1 METGR
6 ERPIGVFDSGVG
18 GISTLKSM
26 IRILPEERFL
36 YYGDMKNAP
45 YGTKTADEVLQCV
58 RGVVEK
64 LQEQDIKAL
73 VIACNT
79 ATGAAA
85 AALRAEL
92 TIPVIAMEPALKP
105 AVERH
110 AGGRILVMATAMT
123 LKEKKFFDLWDQ
135 YRDTADI
142 VPVPCDPDQF
152 DGELERYYPEKVDSV
167 ADIVAEFN
175 INPEEIEEEGGDE
188 EDLANAAPIIKFV
201 DAVIAQAV
209 HDKASDIHFEPF
221 EKNFRIR
228 YRVDCA
234 LYEMPPPPRSLA
246 APVISRIKIISG
258 LNISERRRPQDGR
271 IQIKVNGRPVDL
283 RVSCLPTSHGESVV
297 LRVLDRSVVNLEL
310 DALGI
315 GKDVLEKI
323 RELIH
328 LPNGILLVTGPTGSG
343 KTTTLYS
350 ALGEINNPSDK
361 LLTAED
367 PVEYDIEG
375 IIQCPINDAVGM
387 TFDKA
392 LRAFLR
398 QDPDR
403 ILVGEIRDF
412 ITAQIAVEA
421 SLTGHFVFSTLH
433 TNDAASTVTRLVDM
447 GVEPF
452 LIASSLVG
460 VLGQRLI
467 RRVCKNCMTEY
478 VPTDED
484 LDRLNLE
491 RGQVEGKT
499 FVYGKG
505 CPLCNNTGYRG
516 RKALTELLVVNNELR
531 EMISNGAPANE
542 IADKACECGMR
553 PLREDGLLAIF
564 NHETTVDEVVR
575 YT

>member
-1 METGR
+1 MTDIENSALIDLLLNEFGHSNPQLKEQLDAVVEEC
-6 ERPIGVFDSGVG
+6 ERSG
-18 GISTLKSM
+18 KSAYEVIDNFGLM
-26 IRILPEERFL
+26 
-36 YYGDMKNAP
+36 
-45 YGTKTADEVLQCV
+45 TKKDQLQCMANNLGSYV
-58 RGVVEK
+58 WDPKSFGDISRDVIEKVDLNLARTHQVIPLRCDEMGIELAMRRPLDYQTVEA
-64 LQEQDIKAL
+64 LRFILNQDILA
-73 VIACNT
+73 
-79 ATGAAA
+79 
-85 AALRAEL
+85 
-92 TIPVIAMEPALKP
+92 
-105 AVERH
+105 
-110 AGGRILVMATAMT
+110 
-123 LKEKKFFDLWDQ
+123 
-135 YRDTADI
+135 
-142 VPVPCDPDQF
+142 VPCDPDVF

-175 INPEEIEEEGGDE
+175 INPEELEEEGDD

-201 DAVIAQAV
+201 DAVIKQAV

-228 YRVDCA
+228 YRVDGA

-271 IQIKVNGRPVDL
+271 IQMKVNGRPVDL

-297 LRVLDRSVVNLEL
+297 LRVLDRSVVNLQL

-315 GKDVLEKI
+315 GQDVLDKI

-350 ALGEINNPSDK
+350 ALGEINNPEDK

-375 IIQCPINDAVGM
+375 IVQCPINDAVGM
-387 TFDKA
+387 TFEKA

-412 ITAQIAVEA
+412 VTAQIAVEA

-433 TNDAASTVTRLVDM
+433 TNDAASTVTRLADM

-478 VPTDED
+478 IPTDED

-505 CPLCNNTGYRG
+505 CPICNNTGYKG

-542 IADKACECGMR
+542 LADKACEYGMR

-564 NHETTVDEVVR
+564 NHETSVDEVVR

>member
-1 METGR
+1 MTDIENSALIDLLLNEYGPKNPKLKEQLDAVTEEC
-6 ERPIGVFDSGVG
+6 ERSG
-18 GISTLKSM
+18 KSAY
-26 IRILPEERFL
+26 E
-36 YYGDMKNAP
+36 
-45 YGTKTADEVLQCV
+45 
-58 RGVVEK
+58 
-64 LQEQDIKAL
+64 
-73 VIACNT
+73 VIANFGLFSKQDMLQ
-79 ATGAAA
+79 AMAENLGSYVWDPKAAGDVDRA
-85 AALRAEL
+85 AIEAVDSNLARTHQVLPVKVDDTSIELAMRRPLDYQTVEALRF
-92 TIPVIAMEPALKP
+92 
-105 AVERH
+105 
-110 AGGRILVMATAMT
+110 ILN
-123 LKEKKFFDLWDQ
+123 K
-135 YRDTADI
+135 DI
-142 VPVPCDPDQF
+142 IPVPCDPDVF
-152 DGELERYYPEKVDSV
+152 DAEIERYYPEKVDSV

-175 INPEEIEEEGGDE
+175 INPEEIQEDADE

-201 DAVIAQAV
+201 DAVIKQAV

-228 YRVDCA
+228 YRVDGA

-271 IQIKVNGRPVDL
+271 IQMKVNGRPVDL
-283 RVSCLPTSHGESVV
+283 RVSCLPTAYGESVV
-297 LRVLDRSVVNLEL
+297 LRVLDRSVVNLQL

-315 GKDVLEKI
+315 GQDVLDKI

-328 LPNGILLVTGPTGSG
+328 LPNGIFLVTGPTGSG

-350 ALGEINNPSDK
+350 ALGEINNPEDK

-387 TFDKA
+387 TFEKA

-412 ITAQIAVEA
+412 VTAQIAVEA

-433 TNDAASTVTRLVDM
+433 TNDAASTITRLTDM

-452 LIASSLVG
+452 LIASSLTG

-478 VPTDED
+478 IPTDED

-491 RGQVEGKT
+491 RGQVEGRT

-505 CPLCNNTGYRG
+505 CHICNNTGYKG

-542 IADKACECGMR
+542 LADKACEFGMR
-553 PLREDGLLAIF
+553 PLREDGLMAIY
-564 NHETTVDEVVR
+564 NHETSVDEVVR

>member
-1 METGR
+1 MTDIENSALIDLILNEHGAAN
-6 ERPIGVFDSGVG
+6 PQ
-18 GISTLKSM
+18 LKEQM
-26 IRILPEERFL
+26 
-36 YYGDMKNAP
+36 DA
-45 YGTKTADEVLQCV
+45 
-58 RGVVEK
+58 VVEECERSGK
-64 LQEQDIKAL
+64 SAYEVIVNFGLFTKEDLLQAMADNLGSYVWDPKAFGDIARD
-73 VIACNT
+73 VIEKVDLTLARTHQVIPIRCDDLGIDLAMRRPLDYQT
-79 ATGAAA
+79 VE
-85 AALRAEL
+85 ALRF
-92 TIPVIAMEPALKP
+92 
-105 AVERH
+105 
-110 AGGRILVMATAMT
+110 ILN
-123 LKEKKFFDLWDQ
+123 K
-135 YRDTADI
+135 DI
-142 VPVPCDPDQF
+142 LPVPCDPDIF

-175 INPEEIEEEGGDE
+175 INPEELEDEGDE

-201 DAVIAQAV
+201 DAVIKQAV

-228 YRVDCA
+228 YRVDGA

-271 IQIKVNGRPVDL
+271 IQMKVNGRPVDL

-297 LRVLDRSVVNLEL
+297 LRVLDRSVVNLQL

-315 GKDVLEKI
+315 GQDVLDKI

-350 ALGEINNPSDK
+350 ALGEINNPEDK

-387 TFDKA
+387 TFEKA

-412 ITAQIAVEA
+412 VTAQIAVEA

-433 TNDAASTVTRLVDM
+433 TNDAASTVTRLADM

-478 VPTDED
+478 IPTDED

-505 CPLCNNTGYRG
+505 CPVCNNTGYKG

-531 EMISNGAPANE
+531 EMISSGAPANE
-542 IADKACECGMR
+542 LADKACEYGMR

-564 NHETTVDEVVR
+564 NHETSVDEVVR

>member
-1 METGR
+1 MIDIENSALIDLLLNEYGSANPQLKEQLAAVAEEC
-6 ERPIGVFDSGVG
+6 ERSG
-18 GISTLKSM
+18 KSAYEVIANFGLM
-26 IRILPEERFL
+26 
-36 YYGDMKNAP
+36 
-45 YGTKTADEVLQCV
+45 TKPDLLQCMANNLGSYV
-58 RGVVEK
+58 WDPKSFGDISRDVIEKVDLNMARTHQVIPLRYDDLSIELAMRRPLDYQTVE
-64 LQEQDIKAL
+64 
-73 VIACNT
+73 
-79 ATGAAA
+79 
-85 AALRAEL
+85 ALRF
-92 TIPVIAMEPALKP
+92 
-105 AVERH
+105 
-110 AGGRILVMATAMT
+110 ILN
-123 LKEKKFFDLWDQ
+123 K
-135 YRDTADI
+135 DI
-142 VPVPCDPDQF
+142 MPVPCDPDVF

-175 INPEEIEEEGGDE
+175 INPDEIEEEGDD
-188 EDLANAAPIIKFV
+188 EDLANAPPIIKFV
-201 DAVIAQAV
+201 DAVIKQAV

-228 YRVDCA
+228 YRVDGA

-271 IQIKVNGRPVDL
+271 IQMKVNGRPVDL

-297 LRVLDRSVVNLEL
+297 LRVLDRSVVNLQL

-315 GKDVLEKI
+315 GQDVLDKI

-350 ALGEINNPSDK
+350 ALGEINNPDDK

-375 IIQCPINDAVGM
+375 IVQCPINDAVGM
-387 TFDKA
+387 TFEKA

-412 ITAQIAVEA
+412 VTAQIAVEA

-433 TNDAASTVTRLVDM
+433 TNDAASTVTRLADM

-505 CPLCNNTGYRG
+505 CPICNNTGYKG
-516 RKALTELLVVNNELR
+516 RKALTELLVVNNVLR

-542 IADKACECGMR
+542 LADKACEFGMR

-564 NHETTVDEVVR
+564 NHETSVDEVVR

>member
-1 METGR
+1 MTDIENSALIDLLLNEFGLANPQLKEQLAAVAEEC
-6 ERPIGVFDSGVG
+6 ERSGKSAYEV
-18 GISTLKSM
+18 ISNFGLM
-26 IRILPEERFL
+26 
-36 YYGDMKNAP
+36 
-45 YGTKTADEVLQCV
+45 TKPDLLQCMANNLGSYV
-58 RGVVEK
+58 WDPKSFGDISRDVIEKVDLNLARTHQVIPLRCDDSSIELAMRRPLDYQTVE
-64 LQEQDIKAL
+64 
-73 VIACNT
+73 
-79 ATGAAA
+79 
-85 AALRAEL
+85 ALRF
-92 TIPVIAMEPALKP
+92 
-105 AVERH
+105 
-110 AGGRILVMATAMT
+110 ILN
-123 LKEKKFFDLWDQ
+123 K
-135 YRDTADI
+135 DI
-142 VPVPCDPDQF
+142 LAVPCDPDVF

-175 INPEEIEEEGGDE
+175 INPEELEEEGDDD
-188 EDLANAAPIIKFV
+188 DLANAPPIIKFV
-201 DAVIAQAV
+201 DAVIKQAV

-228 YRVDCA
+228 YRVDGA

-271 IQIKVNGRPVDL
+271 IQMKVNGRPVDL

-297 LRVLDRSVVNLEL
+297 LRVLDRSVVNLQL

-315 GKDVLEKI
+315 GQDVLDKI

-350 ALGEINNPSDK
+350 ALGEINNPEDK

-387 TFDKA
+387 TFEKA

-412 ITAQIAVEA
+412 VTAQIAVEA

-433 TNDAASTVTRLVDM
+433 TNDAASTVTRLADM

-505 CPLCNNTGYRG
+505 CPICNNTGYKG
-516 RKALTELLVVNNELR
+516 RKALTELLVVNNVLR
-531 EMISNGAPANE
+531 EMISSGAPANE
-542 IADKACECGMR
+542 LADKACEFGMR
-553 PLREDGLLAIF
+553 PLREDGLMAIF
-564 NHETTVDEVVR
+564 NHETSVDEVVR